1 MGQVARVPP
10 EAPLSRTDDR
20 RNLLIAL
27 GAAGVTL
34 AVVLGVIGIPAVGAC
49 SDDPRGVVTCLR
61 DMADRKFDLPGAIPG
76 QSAERAPD
84 AIVQHAEPTV
94 VVDLP
99 PPVSQES
106 RAGEGEAAPAS
117 VPEPPMVVADVPEIA
132 MAPAPAATPPVQTVP
147 AERPA
152 EPAPPAAIEVA
163 ATPRTPAVPPVAPA
177 PAETALAWNTPPPEA
192 PGPPP
197 AVPVVPVPEPG
208 APVDAP
214 ADPLPAAP
222 APLPEPGPAA
232 ADIAPLDRPPLG
244 TAPSAPSTQ
253 PAFDLAYAEPAE
265 AQAPPAAVAAPLV
278 LAPTIDA
285 IELDGEASF
294 VSGSGPAGALMRLFA
309 DGQLV
314 GESPVEEGRWLV
326 EGRNLLDGPRREL
339 RVEAIEPATGRL
351 LGVAAI
357 TVEIELPASAAPP
370 DVRPE
375 KPPEFGSGVAPADI
389 ADPVP
394 EALAERSEPAAE
406 PVAPAPEPPA
416 PPVEPAVEAP
426 IEPDPVAPPE
436 PLPEL
441 AAVTPLRAS
450 DSVDILAPS
459 ELQPTVLPPIGA
471 IDHEPATITLD
482 PPGAPALV
490 AEFRLPVPRPA
501 GQPVTVLRLLPFGDP
516 DSGRYNVG
524 KAIIRHGDTLWSLAR
539 RYYGHGIHYRTI
551 FHANRDLIRRPS
563 RIFPGQVFE
572 LPLVTDD

>member
-1 MGQVARVPP
+1 M
-10 EAPLSRTDDR
+10 
-20 RNLLIAL
+20 
-27 GAAGVTL
+27 TL

-99 PPVSQES
+99 RPASQDLQ
-106 RAGEGEAAPAS
+106 AKEGETALASAPEQPAL
-117 VPEPPMVVADVPEIA
+117 VADVPDA
-132 MAPAPAATPPVQTVP
+132 AAPAPAD
-147 AERPA
+147 
-152 EPAPPAAIEVA
+152 
-163 ATPRTPAVPPVAPA
+163 
-177 PAETALAWNTPPPEA
+177 TALAWNLPPPKA
-192 PGPPP
+192 PGSQP
-197 AVPVVPVPEPG
+197 AVPAVPIPEPG
-208 APVDAP
+208 AHVDSP
-214 ADPLPAAP
+214 ADPLPVAI
-222 APLPEPGPAA
+222 APLTAPGPVAV
-232 ADIAPLDRPPLG
+232 PLDRPPPG
-244 TAPSAPSTQ
+244 TVPPAPSTQ
-253 PAFDLAYAEPAE
+253 PDFDLAYAEPVE
-265 AQAPPAAVAAPLV
+265 VRAPPAAVAAPMV

-314 GESPVEEGRWLV
+314 GESPVEQGRWLV
-326 EGRNLLDGPRREL
+326 EGRNLLDSPRREL
-339 RVEAIEPATGRL
+339 RVEAIEPATGKL
-351 LGVAAI
+351 LGVASI
-357 TVEIELPASAAPP
+357 TVEIELPDSDAPP
-370 DVRPE
+370 EERPA
-375 KPPEFGSGVAPADI
+375 KPPEFGSGVAPSDI
-389 ADPVP
+389 ADPTP
-394 EALAERSEPAAE
+394 ESLAELPEPAAA
-406 PVAPAPEPPA
+406 PVVPTPPEPPA
-416 PPVEPAVEAP
+416 PPAEPPVEAT
-426 IEPDPVAPPE
+426 IGPDPVVPPI

-441 AAVTPLRAS
+441 AAVAPLRAS
-450 DSVDILAPS
+450 DSVDILGPS

-471 IDHEPATITLD
+471 IDHEQATITLD

-563 RIFPGQVFE
+563 RIFPGQIFD